1 MEIIDREVSISYVPQ
16 DVQSAFDTILSWGY
30 AVQLEN
36 QIIRQR
42 LEEVQSF
49 ISESEIDKAVEA
61 THKNTKAAIA
71 ERVRVMITK
80 TNKGE

>member
-36 QIIRQR
+36 QILRQR